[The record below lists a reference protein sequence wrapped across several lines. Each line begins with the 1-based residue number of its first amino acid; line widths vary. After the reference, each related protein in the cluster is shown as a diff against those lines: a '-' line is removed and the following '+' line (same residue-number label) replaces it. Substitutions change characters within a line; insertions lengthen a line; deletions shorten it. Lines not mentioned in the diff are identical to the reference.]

1 MTTMTDGSTSNRDRR
16 HARRTRGGHTLRA
29 SILGGALALL
39 LTSCG
44 VPDHGEVFLSRNE
57 GEQLGCFELANCRK
71 LTDEAETSRYYQAIG
86 AEDANGNPLFNLEQ
100 WKEQFGIASSTPI
113 RAVYAN
119 KLDLELA
126 RNMNCWQPP
135 ASQRVVCY
143 VSNYAIQNITT
154 YEFNNAVNDAIEG
167 DIHKSPATVA
177 MVYDPNGIGVNGD
190 KVAFYVF
197 GPTDSDGNQP
207 LARSVALDYEG
218 PKTIPR
224 MCMACHGG
232 RYYEDTEP
240 ANKHSVVGAS
250 FLPFDVQSFYFSR
263 GYDSRSDP
271 PVPVPPGFDLD
282 NQQEAF
288 RQLNALVLATQP
300 ASAIKNL
307 INGLYSGK
315 VNTPG
320 ATIPDDAFIPSAW
333 DIDATSRN
341 LYRNVYRKYCRTCH
355 VANPSALSFEEF
367 RWFAPEAIVGP
378 LCQSHIMPQ
387 AAVPFWG
394 LWTDGVARSDL
405 KEYLKD
411 VAPNGCQ

>member
-1 MTTMTDGSTSNRDRR
+1 MTSMTDGSTPNRDRR
-16 HARRTRGGHTLRA
+16 NARRTRGGDTLRA

-39 LTSCG
+39 LTGCG
-44 VPDHGEVFLSRNE
+44 LPDHGEVFLSRNE
-57 GEQLGCFELANCRK
+57 GGQLGCFELAHCPK

-86 AEDANGNPLFNLEQ
+86 AEDADGNPLFNLEQ
-100 WKEQFGIASSTPI
+100 WKQQFGIASSTPI

-143 VSNYAIQNITT
+143 VSNYKILSPITF
-154 YEFNNAVNDAIEG
+154 EFNNAVDDAIEG
-167 DIHKSPATVA
+167 DINKSAATVA

-197 GPTDSDGNQP
+197 GPTDADGNQP

-218 PKTIPR
+218 PKTVPR
-224 MCMACHGG
+224 MCMSCHGG
-232 RYYEDTEP
+232 RYYEDTP
-240 ANKHSVVGAS
+240 GAPFNKHSVIGAS
-250 FLPFDVQSFYFSR
+250 FLPFDVQSYYFSS
-263 GYDSRSDP
+263 GYDYRTDL
-271 PVPVPPGFDLD
+271 PVPPGFDLD
-282 NQQEAF
+282 SQQEAF

-300 ASAIKNL
+300 ASAIQNL
-307 INGLYSGK
+307 INGLYSNS

-320 ATIPDDAFIPSAW
+320 ATIPDDTFIPAAW
-333 DIDATSRN
+333 DIDTTSRN

-355 VANPSALSFEEF
+355 VANPSALRFDEF
-367 RWFAPEAIVGP
+367 RFFAPEVIVGP
-378 LCQSHIMPQ
+378 VCESRIMPH
-387 AAVPFWG
+387 AEIPFRG